1 MHFHR
6 KLAVLFI
13 IYAWGTTSH
22 FPFSSSSSLHF
33 ESILFTDDD
42 IHGYTYFHS
51 PTSMRLFNEF
61 VSFLINVN
69 VPGDI
74 ISRLFYSRRS
84 NGLCLV
90 SNFNYGQQ
98 LSRASSHG
106 YAKRAFGDLEGMR
119 VNGEICLLFHFD
131 EIENTRPLGEEKFK
145 DGSHKIHLAYASL
158 KEVFPRISIGLEKI
172 HCALPSFFFSFF
184 FPLFFSILHRSMGK
198 SRMLL
203 FREGNTGES
212 SSISTNKWNWTVWR
226 ALFRPMG
233 VRSWRKLW
241 KTEVKL
247 PPEGISMVVPKERL
261 RIVVN
266 SCPRFFFVSSPFSI
280 ERNDFPSPYSRRSS
294 LGSVQ
299 RKRLKKKKTVDIFQ
313 QLSKFPPLLG

>member
-98 LSRASSHG
+98 LSRASSRG

-158 KEVFPRISIGLEKI
+158 EEVFSRISIGLEKI
-172 HCALPSFFFSFF
+172 HCALSSFFFLSFF
-184 FPLFFSILHRSMGK
+184 LYFFRYYIDQWISQGCCCFAKETQASHRLSRRINGIGQFGELCFGRWVFVLGENSGK
-198 SRMLL
+198 
-203 FREGNTGES
+203 
-212 SSISTNKWNWTVWR
+212 
-226 ALFRPMG
+226 
-233 VRSWRKLW
+233 RKL
-241 KTEVKL
+241 
-247 PPEGISMVVPKERL
+247 
-261 RIVVN
+261 N
-266 SCPRFFFVSSPFSI
+266 CPRR
-280 ERNDFPSPYSRRSS
+280 ESRWSF
-294 LGSVQ
+294 
-299 RKRLKKKKTVDIFQ
+299 RKRDYE
-313 QLSKFPPLLG
+313 